1 MCRARLRRGV
11 VLTTTEE
18 MSAMYNPVDVDLMR
32 LETQRRREELAPLA
46 RRTTAADR
54 RGRRD
59 RRERR
64 LPVLPGRLGPVLAVL
79 LHREPA
85 PRHRPV

>member
-1 MCRARLRRGV
+1 MCGRRLRRGV

-46 RRTTAADR
+46 RPTPADPS
-54 RGRRD
+54 G

-79 LHREPA
+79 LHREPH
-85 PRHRPV
+85 PRHRAV

>member
-11 VLTTTEE
+11 VLTTTKE

-54 RGRRD
+54 RD
-59 RRERR
+59 RSERR

>member
-46 RRTTAADR
+46 RRTRAA
-54 RGRRD
+54 D